1 MTNTLLAWHV
11 TFADGHTSVLTVE
24 SCRVPYCTTIDG
36 TDHYRGAS
44 HVSPTE
50 SAKNTA
56 ISIADERRTTITD
69 FWHEA
74 HATADVLR
82 AMNAPLREA
91 QLRRQLEEER
101 AENHRLRTALAE
113 WEKSP

>member
-1 MTNTLLAWHV
+1 MTSTLLAWHV
-11 TFADGHTSVLTVE
+11 TYADGHTSVLTVQ
-24 SCRVPYCTTIDG
+24 SSRVPYYTTIDG
-36 TDHYRGAS
+36 IAHWRGAS

-74 HATADVLR
+74 HVSADTMR

-91 QLRRQLEEER
+91 QLLRQLEEER
-101 AENHRLRTALAE
+101 AENQRLRTTLAE